1 MIYLRIG
8 TRLLFIRSSN
18 PLATRNSLI
27 EHVGCKEV
35 TLEEGQRESDEN
47 NTLLFI
53 TPTGL
58 KITNSDDVDHILLA
72 GGSGTAVLS
81 EVVNKKLMDDIER
94 IDMGPRILI
103 FRVPEIDEKIL
114 EVLAKDFNAHRVT
127 WKEGVRLGE
136 KDQTLLGLTTQRL
149 HQALDENA
157 IHEQHLLIDQ
167 PLNECYAQL
176 RREALLYITHSLK
189 DGSWYEYRIN
199 LYDIRDNYELHYQ
212 RLIQVISGLEL
223 GMILGE
229 SWTRD
234 HAMALMSVLAYQV
247 KLFSFSKP
255 REVKKILVGLE
266 YDEEGRRLADFDLY
280 HRNKKVAWTET
291 QQDTLRRSDK
301 RNKIEEGIHLRKEL
315 MDKMPGRD
323 MKKLLQLEEKLKEK
337 SC

>member
-8 TRLLFIRSSN
+8 TRLLFVRSMN
-18 PLATRNSLI
+18 PKGTCQSWIDQL
-27 EHVGCKEV
+27 GCKEV
-35 TLEEGQRESDEN
+35 TLEQGQRESDEN
-47 NTLLFI
+47 STLLFI

-58 KITNSDDVDHILLA
+58 EITDPDDAVHILLA

-81 EVVNKKLMDDIER
+81 GVINQNLMEGIER

-103 FRVPEIDEKIL
+103 FRVPEIETEIL
-114 EVLAKDFNAHRVT
+114 EVLAKDFQARRVS

-149 HQALDENA
+149 HQALDERE
-157 IHEQHLLIDQ
+157 IHEEYLLIDQ

-189 DGSWYEYRIN
+189 DGSWYEFRIN
-199 LYDIRDNYELHYQ
+199 LYDTKSQYELHYQ

-234 HAMALMSVLAYQV
+234 HALSLMSVMAYQV
-247 KLFSFSKP
+247 RLFSFLKP
-255 REVKKILVGLE
+255 QEVKKILVGLE
-266 YDEEGRRLADFDLY
+266 YDESGRRLADFDLY

-291 QQDTLRRSDK
+291 QRDTARLGDK
-301 RNKIEEGIHLRKEL
+301 RNKKDEGIYLRNEL
-315 MDKMPGRD
+315 MSKMPEKER
-323 MKKLLQLEEKLKEK
+323 KKLLQLEATLGKK
-337 SC
+337 